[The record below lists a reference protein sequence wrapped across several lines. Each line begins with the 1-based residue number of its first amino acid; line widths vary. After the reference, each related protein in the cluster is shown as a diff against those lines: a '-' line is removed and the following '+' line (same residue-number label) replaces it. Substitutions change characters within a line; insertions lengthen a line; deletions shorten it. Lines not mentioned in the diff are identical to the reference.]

1 MIKVAILGSTGMLGS
16 ALAYYLENESVD
28 IYEFNRSGTSITKKN
43 YAKKFDV
50 KTDANLFRNLEKLKC
65 DYIINCI
72 GFIRQLID
80 ENDKRSVKLAY
91 EVNTNFPSRLNEYA
105 SKFQTPIIQIG
116 TDCVYSGQKGN
127 YSENDPHDP
136 HDIYGVTK
144 SKGEVAST
152 ASMILRCSIIG
163 KEVTSANS
171 LLSWVL
177 SNPINSEIK
186 GFTNHYWNGLTT
198 LHFSQIVF
206 GIIKSQS
213 FRPGVFHL
221 IPNEVV
227 SKHELITLIT
237 QGFDRTDIKI
247 DEFATDIAVNRSLT
261 TNNAQQN
268 LTLWNNA
275 GYNQIPTIEE
285 MIFSYAR
292 WSKQ

>member
-1 MIKVAILGSTGMLGS
+1 MLGS
-16 ALAYYLENESVD
+16 ALTRYLRNEAID
-28 IYEFNRSGTSITKKN
+28 ICEFNRSGTSITKN
-43 YAKKFDV
+43 NDAKKFNVITDV
-50 KTDANLFRNLEKLKC
+50 NLFRDLENLKC

-72 GFIRQLID
+72 GVIRQLIN
-80 ENDKRSVKLAY
+80 ENDKHSVKLAY
-91 EVNTNFPSRLNEYA
+91 EVNANFPSRLNEYA
-105 SKFQTPIIQIG
+105 SELKTPIIQIG

-163 KEVTSANS
+163 REVNSTNS

-177 SNPINSEIK
+177 SRPINSKIK

-206 GIIKSQS
+206 GIIKSHS
-213 FRPGVFHL
+213 FRQGVFHL
-221 IPNEVV
+221 IPNEFV

-237 QGFDRTDIKI
+237 QAFERTDIKI

-261 TNNAQQN
+261 TNNTQRN
-268 LTLWNNA
+268 LILWNNA
-275 GYNQIPTIEE
+275 GYSKIPTIEE
-285 MIFSYAR
+285 MVFSYAK

>member
-16 ALAYYLENESVD
+16 TLTRYFEKESVN
-28 IYEFNRSGTSITKKN
+28 ICEFNRSGTSITKN
-43 YAKKFDV
+43 NEVKKFNITADE
-50 KTDANLFRNLEKLKC
+50 NLFHDLNNLRF

-72 GFIRQLID
+72 GFVKHLINEDD
-80 ENDKRSVKLAY
+80 EHSIKSAY
-91 EVNTNFPSRLNEYA
+91 EVNANFPSRLNEYA
-105 SKFQTPIIQIG
+105 SKFKTPIIQIG

-127 YSENDPHDP
+127 YSENDTHDP

-144 SKGEVAST
+144 SKGEVDST

-163 KEVTSANS
+163 REVTSANS

-177 SNPINSEIK
+177 SHPMNSEIK

-206 GIIKSQS
+206 GIIKSHS
-213 FRPGVFHL
+213 FRQGIFHL
-221 IPNEVV
+221 IPSSVV
-227 SKHELITLIT
+227 NKHELITLIT
-237 QGFDRTDIKI
+237 EAFDRTDLKI
-247 DEFATDIAVNRSLT
+247 DEFATDVSVDRSLI

-285 MIFSYAR
+285 MVFSYAK
-292 WSKQ
+292 WLKQ